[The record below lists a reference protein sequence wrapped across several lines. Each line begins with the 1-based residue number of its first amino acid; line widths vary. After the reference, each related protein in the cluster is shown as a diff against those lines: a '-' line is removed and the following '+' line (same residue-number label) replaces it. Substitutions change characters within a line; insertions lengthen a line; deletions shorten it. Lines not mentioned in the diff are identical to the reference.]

1 MPIVGIPPSPERRQ
15 ESGVASLLLLFS
27 MSAFTVLGVGELSTS
42 LGSAPAGK
50 TFSLFRAMPHEA
62 LLKFVA
68 PMVVPNDW
76 RTEGAQGSYQFQLPV
91 LVPQTGSEESG
102 STSAWHTMS
111 EVPGM
116 AVCCESRAGI
126 CNARNVPVGG
136 APISDWTP
144 GTDDAM
150 RLSFDLS
157 SRPDAQVADA
167 PAGDTV
173 TATVTATASAPP
185 TDATALACQLE
196 WDGAVIA
203 KGTAFLRQVPRDGGN
218 GVTSS
223 SVEGTMTLAVKTK

>member
-1 MPIVGIPPSPERRQ
+1 MPIVEIPPSHTRHRER
-15 ESGVASLLLLFS
+15 GVASLVLLFS
-27 MSAFTVLGVGELSTS
+27 MSAFAVLGIGALSTS

-50 TFSLFRAMPHEA
+50 TFSLFRAIPQDA

-91 LVPQTGSEESG
+91 LVPETGSEEAG
-102 STSAWHTMS
+102 STSAWHAMS

-126 CNARNVPVGG
+126 CNARLVPAGG

-144 GTDDAM
+144 GADDAL
-150 RLSFDLS
+150 RLSFDLAS
-157 SRPDAQVADA
+157 QPDANTSDA
-167 PAGDTV
+167 NTGDLV
-173 TATVTATASAPP
+173 TATVTATPSAPP
-185 TDATALACQLE
+185 ENATTLACQLE

-203 KGTAFLRQVPRDGGN
+203 KGTAHLRQVPRDGGN
-218 GVTSS
+218 SVASS

>member
-1 MPIVGIPPSPERRQ
+1 MRSTSSASRQAPRPDDRGI
-15 ESGVASLLLLFS
+15 ASLLLLFS
-27 MSAFTVLGVGELSTS
+27 MSAFAVLGVGALSTT

-50 TFSLFRAMPHEA
+50 TFTLFRAIPQDA

-91 LVPQTGSEESG
+91 IVPETGSEESG
-102 STSAWHTMS
+102 STAAWHAMS
-111 EVPGM
+111 DVPGM
-116 AVCCESRAGI
+116 AVCCESRAGV
-126 CNARNVPVGG
+126 CNARLVPAGG

-144 GTDDAM
+144 GADDAM

-157 SRPDAQVADA
+157 STPDAHADA

-173 TATVTATASAPP
+173 TATVTATASAPLAE
-185 TDATALACQLE
+185 ATALACQLE

-203 KGTAFLRQVPRDGGN
+203 KGTAYLRQVPRDGGS
-218 GVTSS
+218 GPASS
-223 SVEGTMTLAVKTK
+223 SVQGTMTLAVKTK